1 MDCIQYLEHNGI
13 ITFRIAS
20 NDKGWI
26 LQCRNYVPSK
36 PFDVLFDVALSKTG
50 TLEPWEYIEFASKW
64 GLSWFEGIES
74 QEDLSERIKIV
85 KEGGWD
91 FVEFEEIYRM
101 LYREFGTNTL
111 FRLKIEEIFCK
122 VLEDKC
128 PKGGMSVDELLF
140 GE

>member
-1 MDCIQYLEHNGI
+1 MDCIQYIEHNGI

-26 LQCRNYVPSK
+26 LQCRNYAISGC
-36 PFDVLFDVALSKTG
+36 FDVALSKTG
-50 TLEPWEYIEFASKW
+50 TLEPWEDIEFVSKW
-64 GLSWFEGIES
+64 GLSWFDGIES
-74 QEDLSERIKIV
+74 QEELLWRIQIT
-85 KEGGWD
+85 KENGWD

-101 LYREFGTNTL
+101 LCREFGTNTL
-111 FRLKIEEIFCK
+111 FRPIIEEIFCK
-122 VLEDKC
+122 ICDNKC